1 MGALERV
8 TLRIVAI
15 ALAVLAGLGLA
26 TTRFV
31 PEVVRVEVSGHDHY
45 APETIAD
52 LADVAPGDPFLWVTG
67 VRARRLATDPWIA
80 RARILR
86 HWPDTISLH
95 VWEREPVLTDG
106 VRAWALDGTELP
118 DPTAD
123 ELTPLPRLEG
133 WGPPRTEEA
142 LALVDLLGDDE
153 IRVISYS
160 PEGFSIELA
169 DGVLLTPSPE
179 ALRDQW
185 AAYQS
190 QPGRRIAVYPW
201 GVSRLND

>member
-1 MGALERV
+1 MS
-8 TLRIVAI
+8 LRFTAV
-15 ALAVLAGLGLA
+15 ALAVVAGLGLA

-45 APETIAD
+45 APEAIAR

-67 VRARRLATDPWIA
+67 VRARRLAADPWIA
-80 RARILR
+80 RVRILR
-86 HWPDTISLH
+86 HWPDTISLY
-95 VWEREPVLTDG
+95 VWERKPALTDG
-106 VRAWALDGTELP
+106 VRAWALDGTALPGATPEEL
-118 DPTAD
+118 AS
-123 ELTPLPRLEG
+123 LPRLEG
-133 WGPPRTEEA
+133 WGPPRTGEA
-142 LALVDLLGDDE
+142 LELVDLLGDEE

-179 ALRDQW
+179 ALRNQW